1 MKKKRASSKKWVK
14 RNEIMETMRDR
25 IVDGFYPQ
33 GMKLVESNLVEEF
46 GISRPLIREIL
57 ADLETQGLVER
68 KPNRGA
74 IVRRVDLTSLL
85 EIMDLRE
92 MLEGLAARL
101 ATRNSSPEDWADMEK
116 AFGKPADQMVENQD
130 FDSFLDLVAAL
141 RDRIVKTAQNEELSK
156 LIYSLF
162 AKITIVQ
169 RRVVI
174 LPGRMKQGTNEHRQ
188 VIEAIMSGDED
199 AAEQKKRNNLRSARD
214 YLIQYKKWVL

>member
-174 LPGRMKQGTNEHRQ
+174 LPGRMKQGINEHRQ